1 MEDFS
6 EKRVMMWL
14 MDGLKLLFNLLDY
27 FMFLKFVKENVY
39 EIEFKVKEEREGKM
53 RGVLRVMKR

>member
-1 MEDFS
+1 
-6 EKRVMMWL
+6 